1 MKATSKTTTTSKTYD
16 CIQEKRR
23 AQMRIHDEV
32 RDLTPAEQ
40 IEWFRRN
47 AEQGPLGDWWRRVKE
62 RGVV

>member
-1 MKATSKTTTTSKTYD
+1 
-16 CIQEKRR
+16 
-23 AQMRIHDEV
+23 MRIHDEV